1 MGGEKKRWLALAL
14 GVALT
19 ADLAACRPSTED
31 SVPDPSPSP
40 SQTIPTPS
48 PTPDRTRP
56 FTLPLDPHGT
66 WDPYVGS
73 RSTNMTVAPLIF
85 DSLYELDN
93 AFEPQPVLA
102 RGGQQGED
110 GLTWRVT
117 LKSGITFSNGSALDA
132 AAVCAALNA
141 AKGEKSLYAARLAN
155 VQKIT
160 AEGENTVVFQ
170 LKAPNQDFLAL
181 LDIPIAL
188 VEQEEVYGTGRY
200 VLEGERLLAR
210 ESAWRGST
218 EIPKEIPL
226 TIISAADELIAA
238 FDSGALGLAASD
250 PTGADALGFSGS
262 YQTWEYPTSTM
273 LYLGFHCGSGV
284 CQNPQVRAALSR
296 AVDRGALVSE
306 VLGGHA
312 SIAALP
318 VPPSARRYDS
328 AAAKELSYDASAA
341 AEALDALGYE
351 VGEDGVRR
359 SGKRALELT
368 LLVNSD
374 NLFKEKLGAA
384 IAEDLEKTG
393 FRVTVTALPWEE
405 YKQALNGGKFD
416 LYLGECR
423 LTGDL
428 DLTAFF
434 TAGSG
439 LCYGGAADREL
450 ASALA
455 AARTTGEWGEFYA
468 LYAQRPPFITLCF
481 KTGAALTQW
490 GQVSGLKPTQG
501 NLFYQI
507 EDWTF
512 RG

>member
-1 MGGEKKRWLALAL
+1 MGGAKKRWLAAAL
-14 GVALT
+14 GAALT
-19 ADLAACRPSTED
+19 VHLSACRPSVTEPE
-31 SVPDPSPSP
+31 PDPSPSP
-40 SQTIPTPS
+40 TQTLPS
-48 PTPDRTRP
+48 PSPERVKD
-56 FTLPLDPHGT
+56 FTLPLDPQGT

-73 RSTNMTVAPLIF
+73 RSTNMTVAPLLF
-85 DSLYELDN
+85 DSLYELDT
-93 AFEPQPVLA
+93 AFEPQPLLA
-102 RGGQQGED
+102 EGGQPGED

-117 LKSGITFSNGSALDA
+117 LKRGITFSNGTALDA
-132 AAVCAALNA
+132 AAVCTALNA
-141 AKGEKSLYAARLAN
+141 ARGEKSLYAARLAD

-160 AEGENTVVFQ
+160 AEGENGVVFQ
-170 LKAPNQDFLAL
+170 LKSPNRDFLAL

-188 VEQEEVYGTGRY
+188 VEQEGVYGTGRY
-200 VLEGERLLAR
+200 VLEGERLVAR
-210 ESAWRGST
+210 ENSWRGNA

-226 TIISAADELIAA
+226 TTIGGADELIAE

-296 AVDRGALVSE
+296 TVDRGDLVSE

-318 VPPSARRYDS
+318 VPPSARRYDG
-328 AAAKELSYDASAA
+328 AAAKALSYDLSAA
-341 AEALDALGYE
+341 EEALDALGYA

-368 LLVNSD
+368 ILVNSD
-374 NLFKEKLGAA
+374 NSFKEKMGEAV
-384 IAEDLEKTG
+384 AEDLEKAG
-393 FRVTVTALPWEE
+393 FLVTVTKLPWEE
-405 YKQALNGGKFD
+405 YKKALNGGKFD

-450 ASALA
+450 AA
-455 AARTTGEWGEFYA
+455 AFADARATGEWETFYD
-468 LYAQRPPFITLCF
+468 LYAQRPPFMTLCF
-481 KTGAALTQW
+481 KTGVALTQW
-490 GQVSGLKPTQG
+490 GQVSGLRPTQG
-501 NLFYQI
+501 NLFYQF
-507 EDWTF
+507 EEWTF
-512 RG
+512 AN